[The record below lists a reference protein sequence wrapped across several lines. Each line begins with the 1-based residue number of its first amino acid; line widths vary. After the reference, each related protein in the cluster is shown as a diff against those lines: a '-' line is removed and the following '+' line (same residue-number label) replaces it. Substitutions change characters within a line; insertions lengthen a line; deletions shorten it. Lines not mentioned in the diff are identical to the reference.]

1 MTFGDV
7 VSSCEQALKKIIK
20 HLKEW
25 ETGKEGFEHVKGV
38 GVDRWG
44 GWEGRE
50 VEAAVCTTGELFWTQ
65 SRWMDA

>member
-7 VSSCEQALKKIIK
+7 VSSCEQALKKEIK

-38 GVDRWG
+38 GVDR
-44 GWEGRE
+44 
-50 VEAAVCTTGELFWTQ
+50 
-65 SRWMDA
+65 